1 MHLQKNRSLSGLG
14 HVRFIAFLVA
24 MYLLQ
29 VGDGKEGLR
38 LEKCMCLNIVGE
50 RARMCDTEKRE

>member
-1 MHLQKNRSLSGLG
+1 
-14 HVRFIAFLVA
+14 

-50 RARMCDTEKRE
+50 RALMCDTEKREWRYDGNVR